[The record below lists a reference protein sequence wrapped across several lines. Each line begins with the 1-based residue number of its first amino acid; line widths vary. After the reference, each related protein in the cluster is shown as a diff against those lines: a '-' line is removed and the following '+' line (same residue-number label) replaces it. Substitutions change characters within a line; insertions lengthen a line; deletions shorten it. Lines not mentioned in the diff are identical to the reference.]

1 MQHTHLFMP
10 LALISAMAAVQQVYA
25 ADEFI
30 VRDIKID
37 GLVRL
42 TPTNVY
48 GMLPVNAGDR
58 VNDTTI
64 ANAIRALYATGLFDD
79 IKASQEADVLIFTV
93 VERPLISK
101 VEFKGNKLIP
111 KEALEEGL
119 KKMGIAE
126 GEVLK
131 KSALQTIETELE
143 QQYMQQG
150 RYDADVKVITT
161 AKPNN
166 RVDLTVD
173 FVEGKAA
180 KVVDINI
187 IGNTVFQ
194 ESEIKQAFAVKE
206 SGWSSI
212 VTRNDRYAREKMA
225 ASLEAL
231 RALYLN
237 KGYINFN
244 ITNSNLNL
252 SEDKKNIFVEVAVE
266 EGEQFKF
273 GETKFLGDAL
283 YKPEELKALKI
294 YKDGE
299 TYSQEKVNAVKQL
312 LLRKYGNAGYYY
324 AEVNMVPEINKE
336 TKLVD
341 LNYYI
346 NPGQQVTV
354 RRINFMGNTKTAD
367 EVLRREMRQMEGAL
381 ASNEK
386 IDLSKV
392 RLERT
397 GFFKTVD
404 IKPARIPNVS
414 DQVDLNINVEE
425 QHSGTSTLAVGFSQ
439 SGGVTFQAGLS
450 QTNFLGTG
458 NSVAIDLSRSETQDY
473 YNLSVTDPYFTI
485 DGVRRGYNMYYRK
498 TKLDDNYN
506 VNNYVTDSLGG
517 GITFG
522 YPIDE
527 NQSISAGLNID
538 QTDVTTGPYVSTYVR
553 DYLLANGGK
562 AKGQGKYCSTD
573 KLMSQREIEKA
584 RDGVNYVEPNPIP
597 AGYDDALCVNTA
609 NANADVGFT
618 PFDNQFGGDFLTY
631 NLNLGWS
638 FNTLNRPVFPT
649 NGMSHRVNAE
659 IALPGSDVEYQKL
672 TYDAQAFLPLPYD
685 FVLRGYGKLGYGNDL
700 PFYKNFYAGG
710 FGSVRGYDNSTLGP
724 KYPAV
729 TNNESR
735 NIDYNPE
742 EVGGNALI
750 QFGAELALPLPFKG
764 DWTRQVRPVLFA
776 EGAQVFDTQCSIPS
790 GKLYLAGTPT
800 DPGVD
805 AKKYCEDNF
814 GFDAENMRYSVGVG
828 FTWITMIG
836 PLSLSYAYPL
846 NDKPGDQTKNIQ
858 FEIGRTF

>member
-10 LALISAMAAVQQVYA
+10 LALISAMATVQQVYA
-25 ADEFI
+25 AEDYI
-30 VRDIKID
+30 VRDIKVD

-42 TPTNVY
+42 TPANVY
-48 GMLPVNAGDR
+48 GMIPLNSGDR
-58 VNDTTI
+58 VSDAAL
-64 ANAIRALYATGLFDD
+64 ANAIRSLYATGLFDD
-79 IKASQEADVLIFTV
+79 IKTEKQGDTLVFKV

-119 KKMGIAE
+119 KKMGITE

-131 KSALQTIETELE
+131 KSALQTVESELE

-150 RYDADVKVITT
+150 RYDADVKVVTT

-166 RVDLTVD
+166 RVDLTIE

-187 IGNTVFQ
+187 IGNTVFK
-194 ESEIKQAFAVKE
+194 ESEIEQAFAVKE
-206 SGWSSI
+206 SGWTSI
-212 VTRNDRYAREKMA
+212 ISRNDRYAREKMA
-225 ASLEAL
+225 ASLESL

-244 ITNSNLNL
+244 INHSSLNL
-252 SEDKKNIFVEVAVE
+252 SEDKKNIFVEVSVD

-283 YKPEELKALKI
+283 YTPAELKALQI
-294 YKDGE
+294 YKDGDI
-299 TYSQEKVNAVKQL
+299 YSQEKVNAVKQL

-324 AEVNMVPEINKE
+324 AEVNVVPQIDKE
-336 TKLVD
+336 THLVD
-341 LNYYI
+341 LNYYV

-354 RRINFMGNTKTAD
+354 RRINFTGNTKTAD

-404 IKPARIPNVS
+404 IKPARVPNTA

-450 QTNFLGTG
+450 QTNFMGTG

-498 TKLDDNYN
+498 TKLDEDYN
-506 VNNYVTDSLGG
+506 VNNYVTDSFGG
-517 GITFG
+517 GINFG

-538 QTDVTTGPYVSTYVR
+538 QTEVTTGPYVSTYVR

-562 AKGQGKYCSTD
+562 ATGSKGSYCPD
-573 KLMSQREIEKA
+573 ANWDEITSECSA
-584 RDGVNYVEPNPIP
+584 TES
-597 AGYDDALCVNTA
+597 
-609 NANADVGFT
+609 
-618 PFDNQFGGDFLTY
+618 FDNEFKGDFLTY

-638 FNTLNRPVFPT
+638 YNTLNRPVFPT
-649 NGMSHRVNAE
+649 SGMSHRVNGE

-672 TYDAQAFLPLPYD
+672 TYDAQAYFPLGKD
-685 FVLRGYGKLGYGNDL
+685 FVLRGYGKLGYGHDL

-724 KYPAV
+724 KYPGV
-729 TNNESR
+729 TYSESDDV
-735 NIDYNPE
+735 DYDPE

-750 QFGAELALPLPFKG
+750 QFGTELALPLPFKG

-776 EGAQVFDTQCSIPS
+776 EGAQVFDTQCNVSSSTIYVN
-790 GKLYLAGTPT
+790 GA
-800 DPGVD
+800 DVD
-805 AKKYCEDNF
+805 SKQYCKDNF
-814 GFDAENMRYSVGVG
+814 GFDVDNMRYSVGVG

-846 NDKPGDQTKNIQ
+846 NDKDGDETKNIQ

>member
-42 TPTNVY
+42 TPANVY
-48 GMLPVNAGDR
+48 GVLPINAGDR
-58 VNDTTI
+58 VNDVTI

-79 IKASQEADVLIFTV
+79 IKVSQNADTLVFAV

-111 KEALEEGL
+111 KEALDEGL

-150 RYDADVKVITT
+150 RYDADVKVVTT
-161 AKPNN
+161 ARPNN
-166 RVDLTVD
+166 RVDLSIE

-187 IGNTVFQ
+187 IGNTVFK

-206 SGWSSI
+206 SAWSSI

-252 SEDKKNIFVEVAVE
+252 SEDKKNIFIEVSVE
-266 EGEQFKF
+266 EGEEFKF
-273 GETKFLGDAL
+273 GQTKFLGDAL
-283 YKPEELKALKI
+283 YKPEELKVLQI

-354 RRINFMGNTKTAD
+354 RRINFAGNTKTAD

-404 IKPARIPNVS
+404 IKPARIPNVP
-414 DQVDLNINVEE
+414 DQVDLNVNVEE

-439 SGGVTFQAGLS
+439 SGGITFQAGLS

-458 NSVAIDLSRSETQDY
+458 NSVSVDLSRSETQDN

-498 TKLDDNYN
+498 TKLDDDYN
-506 VNNYVTDSLGG
+506 VNNYVTDSFGG
-517 GITFG
+517 GISFG

-553 DYLLANGGK
+553 DYLLANDGK
-562 AKGQGKYCSTD
+562 ATGTGTGCRVDTVLDPETGLYNCPTGQEAT
-573 KLMSQREIEKA
+573 
-584 RDGVNYVEPNPIP
+584 
-597 AGYDDALCVNTA
+597 
-609 NANADVGFT
+609 
-618 PFDNQFGGDFLTY
+618 FDNQFNGDFLTY

-638 FNTLNRPVFPT
+638 YNTLNRPVFPT
-649 NGMSHRVNAE
+649 SGMSHRVNGE
-659 IALPGSDVEYQKL
+659 IALPGSDVEYQKI
-672 TYDAQAFLPLPYD
+672 TYDAQAYFPLGKD

-724 KYPAV
+724 KYPGV
-729 TNNESR
+729 TYKELQDINPKNSG
-735 NIDYNPE
+735 DPDPE
-742 EVGGNALI
+742 EVGGNALV
-750 QFGAELALPLPFKG
+750 QFGAELALPIPFKG

-776 EGAQVFDTQCSIPS
+776 EGAQVFDTQCDVPRS
-790 GKLYLAGTPT
+790 AT
-800 DPGVD
+800 D
-805 AKKYCEDNF
+805 KQYCEDNF
-814 GFDAENMRYSVGVG
+814 GFDAENFRYSVGVG

-846 NDKPGDQTKNIQ
+846 NDKAGDETKNIQ

>member
-10 LALISAMAAVQQVYA
+10 LALISAMATVQQVYA
-25 ADEFI
+25 AEDYI
-30 VRDIKID
+30 VRDIKVD

-42 TPTNVY
+42 TPANVY
-48 GMLPVNAGDR
+48 GMIPLNSGDR
-58 VNDTTI
+58 VSDAAL
-64 ANAIRALYATGLFDD
+64 ANAIRSLYATGLFDD
-79 IKASQEADVLIFTV
+79 IKTEKQGDTLVFKV

-119 KKMGIAE
+119 KKMGITE

-131 KSALQTIETELE
+131 KSALQTVESELE

-150 RYDADVKVITT
+150 RYDADVKVVTT

-166 RVDLTVD
+166 RVDLTIE

-187 IGNTVFQ
+187 IGNTVFK
-194 ESEIKQAFAVKE
+194 ESEIEQAFAVKE
-206 SGWSSI
+206 SGWTSI
-212 VTRNDRYAREKMA
+212 ISRNDRYAREKMA
-225 ASLEAL
+225 ASLESL

-244 ITNSNLNL
+244 INHSSLNL
-252 SEDKKNIFVEVAVE
+252 SEDKKNIFVEVSVD

-283 YKPEELKALKI
+283 YTPAELKALQI
-294 YKDGE
+294 YKDGDI
-299 TYSQEKVNAVKQL
+299 YSQEKVNAVKQL

-324 AEVNMVPEINKE
+324 AEVNVVPQIDKE
-336 TKLVD
+336 THLVD
-341 LNYYI
+341 LNYYV

-354 RRINFMGNTKTAD
+354 RRINFTGNTKTAD

-404 IKPARIPNVS
+404 IKPARVPNTA

-439 SGGVTFQAGLS
+439 SGGITFQAGLS
-450 QTNFLGTG
+450 QTNFMGTG

-498 TKLDDNYN
+498 TKLDEDYN
-506 VNNYVTDSLGG
+506 VNNYVTDSFGG
-517 GITFG
+517 GINFG

-538 QTDVTTGPYVSTYVR
+538 QTEVTTGPYVSTYVR
-553 DYLLANGGK
+553 DYLLAHGGK
-562 AKGQGKYCSTD
+562 ATGKAEDVCIGT
-573 KLMSQREIEKA
+573 IENLYE
-584 RDGVNYVEPNPIP
+584 D
-597 AGYDDALCVNTA
+597 TA
-609 NANADVGFT
+609 NPTKITGTKCNGQTVDY
-618 PFDNQFGGDFLTY
+618 DNEFNGDFLTY

-638 FNTLNRPVFPT
+638 YNTLNRPVFPT
-649 NGMSHRVNAE
+649 SGMSHRINGE

-672 TYDAQAFLPLPYD
+672 TYDAQAYFPLGKD

-724 KYPAV
+724 KYPGV
-729 TNNESR
+729 TYSESR
-735 NIDYNPE
+735 SKDNDYE

-750 QFGAELALPLPFKG
+750 QFGTELALPLPFKG

-776 EGAQVFDTQCSIPS
+776 EGAQVFDTQCDVPS
-790 GKLYLAGTPT
+790 GQLYMTGSKT
-800 DPGVD
+800 DAGVD
-805 AKKYCEDNF
+805 AKQYCKDNF
-814 GFDAENMRYSVGVG
+814 GFELDNMRYSVGVG

-846 NDKPGDQTKNIQ
+846 NDKDGDETKNIQ

>member
-10 LALISAMAAVQQVYA
+10 LALVSAMAAVQQVYA

-30 VRDIKID
+30 VRDIQID

-42 TPTNVY
+42 TPANVY
-48 GMLPVNAGDR
+48 GMIPVNSGDR
-58 VNDTTI
+58 VNDATI
-64 ANAIRALYATGLFDD
+64 ANAIRSLYATGLFDD
-79 IKASQEADVLIFTV
+79 IKAAQQGDTLVFQV
-93 VERPLISK
+93 VERPIISK

-119 KKMGIAE
+119 KKMGVAE

-131 KSALQTIETELE
+131 KSALQTLESELE

-161 AKPNN
+161 ARPNN
-166 RVDLTVD
+166 RVDLTIE
-173 FVEGKAA
+173 FIEGKAA
-180 KVVDINI
+180 KVFDINI
-187 IGNTVFQ
+187 IGNTVFKD
-194 ESEIKQAFAVKE
+194 SEIKQAFAVKE
-206 SGWSSI
+206 SGWASVIS
-212 VTRNDRYAREKMA
+212 RNDRYAREKMA

-237 KGYINFN
+237 RGYINFN
-244 ITNSNLNL
+244 INNSSLNL
-252 SEDKKNIFVEVAVE
+252 SEDKQHIFIEVSID

-273 GETKFLGDAL
+273 GQTKFLGDAL
-283 YKPEELKALKI
+283 YAPEELKALQI

-324 AEVNMVPEINKE
+324 AEVNVVPQINEE
-336 TKLVD
+336 TKHVD

-354 RRINFMGNTKTAD
+354 RRINFSGNTKTAD

-404 IKPARIPNVS
+404 IKPVRVPNVP
-414 DQVDLNINVEE
+414 DQVDLNVAVEE

-458 NSVAIDLSRSETQDY
+458 NAVSIDLSRSETQDY

-498 TKLDDNYN
+498 TKLDDDYN
-506 VNNYVTDSLGG
+506 VNNYVTDSFGG
-517 GITFG
+517 GINFG

-538 QTDVTTGPYVSTYVR
+538 QTEVTTGPYVSTYVR
-553 DYLLANGGK
+553 DYLLAKGGK
-562 AKGQGKYCSTD
+562 ATGRTD
-573 KLMSQREIEKA
+573 TFCPEGSWDEENRE
-584 RDGVNYVEPNPIP
+584 
-597 AGYDDALCVNTA
+597 CTA
-609 NANADVGFT
+609 PQEFFNEFK
-618 PFDNQFGGDFLTY
+618 GDFLTY

-638 FNTLNRPVFPT
+638 YNTLNRPIFPT
-649 NGMSHRVNAE
+649 TGMSHRVNAE
-659 IALPGSDVEYQKL
+659 IALPGSDVEYQKV
-672 TYDAQAFLPLPYD
+672 TYDAQAYYPLGKD
-685 FVLRGYGKLGYGNDL
+685 FVLRGYGKVGYGNDL

-710 FGSVRGYDNSTLGP
+710 YGSVRGYDNSTLGP
-724 KYPAV
+724 KYDGV
-729 TNNESR
+729 YFDETNQRDPS
-735 NIDYNPE
+735 PE
-742 EVGGNALI
+742 EVGGNALV
-750 QFGAELALPLPFKG
+750 QFGTELALPVPFKG
-764 DWTRQVRPVLFA
+764 DWARQVRPVLFA
-776 EGAQVFDTQCSIPS
+776 EGAQVFDTQCDVPN
-790 GKLYLAGTPT
+790 T
-800 DPGVD
+800 VEERQ
-805 AKKYCEDNF
+805 YCKDNY
-814 GFDAENMRYSVGVG
+814 GFDFGNMRYSVGVG

-846 NDKPGDQTKNIQ
+846 NEKPGDETKNIQ

>member
-10 LALISAMAAVQQVYA
+10 LALVSAMAAVQQVYA

-30 VRDIKID
+30 VRDIKIE

-42 TPTNVY
+42 TPENVY

-58 VNDTTI
+58 VNDVTI

-79 IKASQEADVLIFTV
+79 IKASQQADTLVFSV
-93 VERPLISK
+93 VERPVITK

-131 KSALQTIETELE
+131 KSALQTVETELE

-166 RVDLTVD
+166 RVDLTID

-187 IGNTVFQ
+187 IGNTVFK
-194 ESEIKQAFAVKE
+194 ESDIKQAFSVKE
-206 SGWSSI
+206 SSWSSI
-212 VTRNDRYAREKMA
+212 VTRNDRYAREKMS

-244 ITNSNLNL
+244 ITNSSLNL
-252 SEDKKNIFVEVAVE
+252 SEDKKNIFVEVVVD

-273 GETKFLGDAL
+273 GQSKFLGDAL
-283 YKPEELKALKI
+283 YKPEELKVLQI
-294 YKDGE
+294 YKDGDI
-299 TYSQEKVNAVKQL
+299 YSQEKVNAVKQL

-324 AEVNMVPEINKE
+324 AEVNIVPEINKE

-341 LNYYI
+341 LKYYI
-346 NPGQQVTV
+346 NPGQKVTV
-354 RRINFMGNTKTAD
+354 RRINFTGNTKTAD

-397 GFFKTVD
+397 GFFKTVE
-404 IKPARIPNVS
+404 IKPARIPNVP
-414 DQVDLNINVEE
+414 DQIDLNVNVEE

-439 SGGVTFQAGLS
+439 SGGMTFQAGLS
-450 QTNFLGTG
+450 QTNFMGTG
-458 NSVAIDLSRSETQDY
+458 NSVSIDLSRSETQDY

-498 TKLDDNYN
+498 TKLDSDYN
-506 VNNYVTDSLGG
+506 VNNYVTDSFGG

-527 NQSISAGLNID
+527 NQSVSAGLNID

-553 DYLLANGGK
+553 DYLLANDGK
-562 AKGQGKYCSTD
+562 TTGTRTYCLATD
-573 KLMSQREIEKA
+573 PTTGDCTSETQPL
-584 RDGVNYVEPNPIP
+584 GVEYK
-597 AGYDDALCVNTA
+597 
-609 NANADVGFT
+609 
-618 PFDNQFGGDFLTY
+618 GDFLTY

-638 FNTLNRPVFPT
+638 YNTLNRPVFPT
-649 NGMSHRVNAE
+649 SGVSHRVNGE
-659 IALPGSDVEYQKL
+659 IALPGSDVEYQKI
-672 TYDAQAFLPLPYD
+672 TYDAQAFQPLGKG

-724 KYPAV
+724 KYPGV
-729 TNNESR
+729 TYSNTG
-735 NIDYNPE
+735 DTDPDPE
-742 EVGGNALI
+742 EVGGNALV
-750 QFGAELALPLPFKG
+750 QFGTELALPLPFKG

-776 EGAQVFDTQCSIPS
+776 EGAQVFDTQCDVPYS
-790 GKLYLAGTPT
+790 A
-800 DPGVD
+800 DD
-805 AKKYCEDNF
+805 KKYCEDNF
-814 GFDAENMRYSVGVG
+814 GFDANNMRYSVGAG

-846 NDKPGDQTKNIQ
+846 NEKSGDNTKNIQ

>member
-10 LALISAMAAVQQVYA
+10 LALVSAMAATQQVYA

-30 VRDIKID
+30 ARDIKID

-42 TPTNVY
+42 TPANVY
-48 GMLPVNAGDR
+48 GMIPVNSGDR
-58 VNDTTI
+58 VNEAVL
-64 ANAIRALYATGLFDD
+64 ANAIRSLYATGLFDD
-79 IKASQEADVLIFTV
+79 IQASREADTLVFKV
-93 VERPLISK
+93 VERPIISK

-111 KEALEEGL
+111 KEALEDGL
-119 KKMGIAE
+119 KKMGVAE

-131 KSALQTIETELE
+131 KSALQTLESELE

-150 RYDADVKVITT
+150 RYDADVRVITT
-161 AKPNN
+161 ARPNN
-166 RVDLTVD
+166 RVDLTVE

-187 IGNTVFQ
+187 IGNTVFK
-194 ESEIKQAFAVKE
+194 ESDIKQAFAVKE
-206 SGWSSI
+206 SSWSSI

-244 ITNSNLNL
+244 ITNSSLNL
-252 SEDKKNIFVEVAVE
+252 SEDKKHIFVEVSVD

-273 GETKFLGDAL
+273 GESKFLGDAL
-283 YKPEELKALKI
+283 YKPEELTALKI

-324 AEVNMVPEINKE
+324 AEVNIVPQIDKE

-354 RRINFMGNTKTAD
+354 RRINFAGNSKTAD

-404 IKPARIPNVS
+404 VKPVRIPNVP
-414 DQVDLNINVEE
+414 DQIDLNVNVEE

-458 NSVAIDLSRSETQDY
+458 NSVSIDLSRSETQDY

-506 VNNYVTDSLGG
+506 VNNYVTDSFGG
-517 GITFG
+517 GINFG

-538 QTDVTTGPYVSTYVR
+538 QTEVTTGNRVSTYIR
-553 DYLLANGGK
+553 DYLLENGGK
-562 AKGQGKYCSTD
+562 EIGSSNYCIDNNDPCGT
-573 KLMSQREIEKA
+573 KLKA
-584 RDGVNYVEPNPIP
+584 DR
-597 AGYDDALCVNTA
+597 
-609 NANADVGFT
+609 FS
-618 PFDNQFGGDFLTY
+618 GDYLTY

-638 FNTLNRPVFPT
+638 YNTLNRPIFPT

-659 IALPGSDVEYQKL
+659 IALPGSDVEFQKV
-672 TYDAQAFLPLPYD
+672 TYDAQAYFPLGHD
-685 FVLRGYGKLGYGNDL
+685 FVLRGYSKLGFGNDL

-710 FGSVRGYDNSTLGP
+710 YGSVRGYDNSTLGP
-724 KYPAV
+724 KYDSVYAEH
-729 TNNESR
+729 NSLENF
-735 NIDYNPE
+735 DLE
-742 EVGGNALI
+742 EVGGNALV
-750 QFGAELALPLPFKG
+750 QFGTELALPVPFKG
-764 DWTRQVRPVLFA
+764 DWTRQVRPVVFA
-776 EGAQVFDTQCSIPS
+776 EGAQVFDTQCDVSS
-790 GKLYLAGTPT
+790 SADLR
-800 DPGVD
+800 
-805 AKKYCEDNF
+805 KYCKDNY
-814 GFDAENMRYSVGVG
+814 GFDFGEMRYSVGVG

-846 NDKPGDQTKNIQ
+846 NDKQGDDTKNIQ

>member
-10 LALISAMAAVQQVYA
+10 LALVSAMVAAQQVYA
-25 ADEFI
+25 ADDFI
-30 VRDIKID
+30 VQDVKID

-42 TPTNVY
+42 TPESVY
-48 GMLPVNAGDR
+48 GMLPVTSGDR
-58 VNDTTI
+58 VTDPVI
-64 ANAIRALYATGLFDD
+64 ASAIRTLYATGLFDD
-79 IKASQEADVLIFTV
+79 IKTAQEGNTLIFKV
-93 VERPLISK
+93 VERPVISK
-101 VEFKGNKLIP
+101 IELKGNKLIP
-111 KEALEEGL
+111 KEALQEGL
-119 KKMGIAE
+119 KKMGLAE

-131 KSALQTIETELE
+131 KSALQVVETELE

-150 RYDADVKVITT
+150 RYDADVKVSTT
-161 AKPNN
+161 ARPNN
-166 RVDLTVD
+166 RVDLLIE
-173 FVEGKAA
+173 FAEGKAA
-180 KVVDINI
+180 KVFDINI
-187 IGNTVFQ
+187 IGNTVFK
-194 ESEIKQAFAVKE
+194 ESDIKQAFAVKE
-206 SGWSSI
+206 SSWNSI
-212 VTRNDRYAREKMA
+212 VSRNDRYAREKMA

-231 RALYLN
+231 RAMYLN

-244 ITNSNLNL
+244 IANSSLNL
-252 SEDKKNIFVEVAVE
+252 SEDKKHVFIEVSVD
-266 EGEQFKF
+266 EGDQFKF
-273 GETKFLGDAL
+273 GESKFLGDAL
-283 YKPEELKALKI
+283 YTPQELKPLQI
-294 YKDGE
+294 YKDGDL
-299 TYSQEKVNAVKQL
+299 YSQEKVNGVKQL
-312 LLRKYGNAGYYY
+312 LLRKYGNAGYYF
-324 AEVNMVPEINKE
+324 AEVNVVPEINNESKI
-336 TKLVD
+336 VD

-346 NPGQQVTV
+346 NPGQKVTV
-354 RRINFMGNTKTAD
+354 RRINFTGNTKTAD

-404 IKPARIPNVS
+404 VKPARIPNS
-414 DQVDLNINVEE
+414 PDQIDLNVNVEE

-458 NSVAIDLSRSETQDY
+458 NSVSVDLSRSETQDY

-498 TKLDDNYN
+498 TKLNDDYN
-506 VNNYVTDSLGG
+506 VNNYVTDSFGG
-517 GITFG
+517 GINFG

-538 QTDVTTGPYVSTYVR
+538 QTEVTTGPYVSTYVR
-553 DYLLANGGK
+553 DYLLKNGGK
-562 AKGQGKYCSTD
+562 GTRLSDDICTGDLVPVYNTPGDASSGIKEYTCST
-573 KLMSQREIEKA
+573 
-584 RDGVNYVEPNPIP
+584 GVYKKFE
-597 AGYDDALCVNTA
+597 DE
-609 NANADVGFT
+609 FK
-618 PFDNQFGGDFLTY
+618 GDFLTY

-638 FNTLNRPVFPT
+638 YNTLNRPIFPT
-649 NGMSHRVNAE
+649 SGMSHRVNAE
-659 IALPGSDVEYQKL
+659 MALPGSDVEYQKL
-672 TYDAQAFLPLPYD
+672 TYDAQAFLPLGKD

-724 KYPAV
+724 KYPGV
-729 TNNESR
+729 TYNESKTR
-735 NIDYNPE
+735 DYSPE
-742 EVGGNALI
+742 EVGGNALM

-776 EGAQVFDTQCSIPS
+776 EGAQVFDTQCDIPS
-790 GKLYLAGTPT
+790 GSLYLDANNTA
-800 DPGVD
+800 VD
-805 AKKYCEDNF
+805 AKKYCQDNY
-814 GFDAENMRYSVGVG
+814 GFDAGNMRYSVGLG

-846 NDKPGDQTKNIQ
+846 NDKAGDETKNIQ

>member
-1 MQHTHLFMP
+1 MQHKHLFMP
-10 LALISAMAAVQQVYA
+10 LALLSAMAVVQQVYA

-58 VNDTTI
+58 VNDATI

-79 IKASQEADVLIFTV
+79 IKASQQADTLTFVV

-101 VEFKGNKLIP
+101 VELKGNKLIP
-111 KEALEEGL
+111 KEALQDGL

-150 RYDADVKVITT
+150 RYDADVTVVTT

-166 RVDLTVD
+166 RVDLTIN

-187 IGNTVFQ
+187 IGNNVFK

-206 SGWSSI
+206 SSWSSI

-244 ITNSNLNL
+244 ITNSSLNL
-252 SEDKKNIFVEVAVE
+252 SEDKKNIFVEVSVD

-273 GETKFLGDAL
+273 GQSKFLGDAL
-283 YKPEELKALKI
+283 YKPEELQALQI

-324 AEVNMVPEINKE
+324 AEVNVVPQINKD
-336 TKLVD
+336 TKQVD

-346 NPGQQVTV
+346 NPGQKVTV
-354 RRINFMGNTKTAD
+354 RRINFIGNTKTAD
-367 EVLRREMRQMEGAL
+367 EVLRREFRQMEGAL

-404 IKPARIPNVS
+404 IKPARIPNVP
-414 DQVDLNINVEE
+414 DQVDLNVQVEE
-425 QHSGTSTLAVGFSQ
+425 QQSGTSTLAVGFSQ

-498 TKLDDNYN
+498 TKLNDDYN
-506 VNNYVTDSLGG
+506 VNNYVTDSYGG
-517 GITFG
+517 GINFG

-538 QTDVTTGPYVSTYVR
+538 QTDVTTGAYVSTYVA
-553 DYLLANGGK
+553 DYLERHDGKQTQTGDYCPQALVPIKDGGIIT
-562 AKGQGKYCSTD
+562 GYEPC
-573 KLMSQREIEKA
+573 
-584 RDGVNYVEPNPIP
+584 PNPIQY
-597 AGYDDALCVNTA
+597 GKE
-609 NANADVGFT
+609 FK
-618 PFDNQFGGDFLTY
+618 GDFLTY

-638 FNTLNRPVFPT
+638 YNTLNRPVFPT
-649 NGMSHRVNAE
+649 SGMSHRINGE

-672 TYDAQAFLPLPYD
+672 TYDAQAYFPLGKD

-724 KYPAV
+724 KYPGV
-729 TNNESR
+729 YYSDTKQEDLS
-735 NIDYNPE
+735 PE

-764 DWTRQVRPVLFA
+764 DWTRQVRPVVFA
-776 EGAQVFDTQCSIPS
+776 EGAQVFDTQCKIPS
-790 GKLYLAGTPT
+790 GKLFIDGTAGI
-800 DPGVD
+800 D
-805 AKKYCEDNF
+805 AKQYCEDNF
-814 GFDAENMRYSVGVG
+814 GFDVGNMRYSVGVG

-846 NDKPGDQTKNIQ
+846 NEKSGDQTKNIQ

>member
-1 MQHTHLFMP
+1 M
-10 LALISAMAAVQQVYA
+10 
-25 ADEFI
+25 
-30 VRDIKID
+30 
-37 GLVRL
+37 GL
-42 TPTNVY
+42 
-48 GMLPVNAGDR
+48 
-58 VNDTTI
+58 
-64 ANAIRALYATGLFDD
+64 
-79 IKASQEADVLIFTV
+79 
-93 VERPLISK
+93 
-101 VEFKGNKLIP
+101 
-111 KEALEEGL
+111 
-119 KKMGIAE
+119 AE

-131 KSALQTIETELE
+131 QSALQIVETELE

-150 RYDADVKVITT
+150 RYDADVKVTTT

-166 RVDLTVD
+166 RVDILLE
-173 FVEGKAA
+173 FAEGKVM

-187 IGNTVFQ
+187 IGNTVFK
-194 ESEIKQAFAVKE
+194 ESDIKQAFAVKE
-206 SGWSSI
+206 SAWNSI
-212 VTRNDRYAREKMA
+212 VSRNDRYAREKMA

-244 ITNSNLNL
+244 TTNSSLNL
-252 SEDKKNIFVEVAVE
+252 SEDKKHVFIEVSVD
-266 EGEQFKF
+266 EGDQFKF
-273 GETKFLGDAL
+273 GQTKFLGDAL
-283 YKPEELKALKI
+283 YTTEELKPLQL
-294 YKDGE
+294 YKDGDL
-299 TYSQEKVNAVKQL
+299 YSQERVNGVKQL
-312 LLRKYGNAGYYY
+312 LLRKYGNAGYYF
-324 AEVNMVPEINKE
+324 AEVNVVPEINNE
-336 TKLVD
+336 TKIVD

-346 NPGQQVTV
+346 NPGQKVTV
-354 RRINFMGNTKTAD
+354 RRINFTGNSKTAD

-404 IKPARIPNVS
+404 VKPARIPNS
-414 DQVDLNINVEE
+414 PDQIDLNINVEE

-458 NSVAIDLSRSETQDY
+458 NSVSVDLSRSETQDY

-498 TKLDDNYN
+498 TKLNDDYN
-506 VNNYVTDSLGG
+506 VNNYVTDSFGG
-517 GITFG
+517 GINFG

-538 QTDVTTGPYVSTYVR
+538 QTEVTTGPYVSTYVR
-553 DYLLANGGK
+553 DYLLKNGGK
-562 AKGQGKYCSTD
+562 VKGQGKYCSTD
-573 KLMSQREIEKA
+573 KLMSQREIEKE
-584 RDGVNYVEPNPIP
+584 RDGAGYVEPSPIP
-597 AGYDDALCVNTA
+597 AGYDDALCVGS
-609 NANADVGFT
+609 ANADVGFT
-618 PFDNQFGGDFLTY
+618 PFDNEFSGDFLTY

-638 FNTLNRPVFPT
+638 YNTLNRPVFPT

-659 IALPGSDVEYQKL
+659 IALPGSDIEYQKL
-672 TYDAQAFLPLPYD
+672 TYDAQAFFPLGKD
-685 FVLRGYGKLGYGNDL
+685 FILRGYGKLGYGNDL
-700 PFYKNFYAGG
+700 PFFKNFYAGG

-724 KYPAV
+724 KYPGV
-729 TNNESR
+729 TYNESHKR
-735 NIDYNPE
+735 DHDPE

-776 EGAQVFDTQCSIPS
+776 EGAQVFDTQCDIPT
-790 GKLYLAGTPT
+790 GTLYLSGGLS
-800 DPGVD
+800 DPGID
-805 AKKYCEDNF
+805 AKKYCKDNF
-814 GFDAENMRYSVGVG
+814 GFDTENMRYSVGVG

-836 PLSLSYAYPL
+836 PLSLSYAFPL
-846 NDKPGDQTKNIQ
+846 NDKPGDETKEIQ

>member
-10 LALISAMAAVQQVYA
+10 LALVSAMAAVQQVYA

-30 VRDIKID
+30 VRDIQID

-42 TPTNVY
+42 TPANVY
-48 GMLPVNAGDR
+48 GMIPVNSGDR
-58 VNDTTI
+58 VNDATI
-64 ANAIRALYATGLFDD
+64 ANAIRSLYATGLFDD
-79 IKASQEADVLIFTV
+79 IKAAQQGDTLVFQV
-93 VERPLISK
+93 VERPIISK

-119 KKMGIAE
+119 KKMGVAE

-131 KSALQTIETELE
+131 KSALQTLESELE

-161 AKPNN
+161 ARPNN
-166 RVDLTVD
+166 RVDLTIE
-173 FVEGKAA
+173 FIEGKAA
-180 KVVDINI
+180 KVFDINI
-187 IGNTVFQ
+187 IGNTVFKD
-194 ESEIKQAFAVKE
+194 SEIKQAFAVKE
-206 SGWSSI
+206 SGWASVIS
-212 VTRNDRYAREKMA
+212 RNDRYAREKMA

-237 KGYINFN
+237 RGYINFHIN
-244 ITNSNLNL
+244 NSSLNL
-252 SEDKKNIFVEVAVE
+252 SEDKQHIFIEVSID

-273 GETKFLGDAL
+273 GQTKFLGDAL
-283 YKPEELKALKI
+283 YAPEELKALQI

-324 AEVNMVPEINKE
+324 AEVNVVPQINEE
-336 TKLVD
+336 TKQVD

-354 RRINFMGNTKTAD
+354 RRINFSGNTKTAD

-404 IKPARIPNVS
+404 IKPVRVPNVP
-414 DQVDLNINVEE
+414 DQVDLNIAVEE

-458 NSVAIDLSRSETQDY
+458 NAVSIDLSRSETQDY

-498 TKLDDNYN
+498 TKLDDDYN
-506 VNNYVTDSLGG
+506 VNNYVTDSFGG
-517 GITFG
+517 GINFG

-538 QTDVTTGPYVSTYVR
+538 QTEVTTGPYVSTYVR
-553 DYLLANGGK
+553 DYLLANGGRTTQSEPYCLDANIEVGEK
-562 AKGQGKYCSTD
+562 CQNWSDPKGTEFK
-573 KLMSQREIEKA
+573 
-584 RDGVNYVEPNPIP
+584 
-597 AGYDDALCVNTA
+597 
-609 NANADVGFT
+609 
-618 PFDNQFGGDFLTY
+618 GDFLTY
-631 NLNLGWS
+631 NLSLGWS
-638 FNTLNRPVFPT
+638 YNTLNRPIFPT
-649 NGMSHRVNAE
+649 TGMSHRVNAE
-659 IALPGSDVEYQKL
+659 IALPGSDVEYQKV
-672 TYDAQAFLPLPYD
+672 TYDAQAYYPLGKD

-700 PFYKNFYAGG
+700 PFYKNYYAGG
-710 FGSVRGYDNSTLGP
+710 YGSVRGYDNSTLGP
-724 KYPAV
+724 KYDGVYFSDRGQKDP
-729 TNNESR
+729 S
-735 NIDYNPE
+735 PE
-742 EVGGNALI
+742 EVGGNALV
-750 QFGAELALPLPFKG
+750 QFGTELALPVPFKG
-764 DWTRQVRPVLFA
+764 DWARQVRPVIFA
-776 EGAQVFDTQCSIPS
+776 EGAQVFDTQCDVQATD
-790 GKLYLAGTPT
+790 AGRQ
-800 DPGVD
+800 
-805 AKKYCEDNF
+805 YCKDNY
-814 GFDAENMRYSVGVG
+814 GFDFGEMRYSVGVG

-846 NDKPGDQTKNIQ
+846 NEKPGDETKNIQ

>member
-10 LALISAMAAVQQVYA
+10 LALVSAMATVQQVYA
-25 ADEFI
+25 AEDYI
-30 VRDIKID
+30 VRDIKVD

-42 TPTNVY
+42 TPANVY
-48 GMLPVNAGDR
+48 GMIPLNSGDR
-58 VNDTTI
+58 VSDAAL
-64 ANAIRALYATGLFDD
+64 ANAIRSLYATGLFDD
-79 IKASQEADVLIFTV
+79 IKTEKQGDTLVFKV

-119 KKMGIAE
+119 KKMGITE

-131 KSALQTIETELE
+131 KSALQTVESELE

-150 RYDADVKVITT
+150 RYDADVKVVSTP
-161 AKPNN
+161 KPNN
-166 RVDLTVD
+166 RVDLTIE

-187 IGNTVFQ
+187 IGNTVFK
-194 ESEIKQAFAVKE
+194 ESEIEQAFAVKE
-206 SGWSSI
+206 SGWTSI
-212 VTRNDRYAREKMA
+212 ISRNDRYAREKMA
-225 ASLEAL
+225 ASLESL

-244 ITNSNLNL
+244 INHSSLNL
-252 SEDKKNIFVEVAVE
+252 SEDKKNIFVEVSVD

-283 YKPEELKALKI
+283 YTPSELKALQI
-294 YKDGE
+294 YKDGDI
-299 TYSQEKVNAVKQL
+299 YSQEKVNAVKQL

-324 AEVNMVPEINKE
+324 AEVNVVPQIDKE
-336 TKLVD
+336 THLVG

-354 RRINFMGNTKTAD
+354 RRINFAGNTKTAD

-404 IKPARIPNVS
+404 IKPARVPNTA
-414 DQVDLNINVEE
+414 DQVDLNVNVEE
-425 QHSGTSTLAVGFSQ
+425 QHSGTTTLAVGFSQ

-458 NSVAIDLSRSETQDY
+458 NSVAIDLTRSETQDY

-485 DGVRRGYNMYYRK
+485 DGVKRGYNMYYRK
-498 TKLDDNYN
+498 TKLDDDYN

-517 GITFG
+517 GLTFG

-527 NQSISAGLNID
+527 NQNISAGLTID
-538 QTDVTTGPYVSTYVR
+538 KTKVTTGPYVSTYVR
-553 DYLLANGGK
+553 DYLLAHGGK
-562 AKGQGKYCSTD
+562 KTGTGTYCSG
-573 KLMSQREIEKA
+573 SWS
-584 RDGVNYVEPNPIP
+584 DGVCV
-597 AGYDDALCVNTA
+597 DDDGNEIST
-609 NANADVGFT
+609 
-618 PFDNQFGGDFLTY
+618 QEYSSEYQGDFFTY
-631 NLNLGWS
+631 NINLGWS
-638 FNTLNRPVFPT
+638 YNTLNRPVFPT
-649 NGMSHRVNAE
+649 SGMSHRVNGE
-659 IALPGSDVEYQKL
+659 IALPGSDVEYQKI
-672 TYDAQAFLPLPYD
+672 TYDAQGYFPLGKD

-710 FGSVRGYDNSTLGP
+710 FGSVRGYDTSTLGP
-724 KYPAV
+724 KYDGVYYTETGQNDP
-729 TNNESR
+729 S
-735 NIDYNPE
+735 PE
-742 EVGGNALI
+742 EVGGNALV
-750 QFGAELALPLPFKG
+750 QFGTELALPLPFKG
-764 DWTRQVRPVLFA
+764 DWTRQVRPVIFA
-776 EGAQVFDTQCSIPS
+776 EGGQVFDTQCDVFSTETER
-790 GKLYLAGTPT
+790 KTCKDEY
-800 DPGVD
+800 
-805 AKKYCEDNF
+805 
-814 GFDAENMRYSVGVG
+814 GFDLSNLRYSVGVG

-836 PLSLSYAYPL
+836 PLSLSYAFPL
-846 NDKPGDQTKNIQ
+846 NDKDGDETKSIQ

>member
-10 LALISAMAAVQQVYA
+10 LALISAMATVQQVYA
-25 ADEFI
+25 AEDYI
-30 VRDIKID
+30 VRDIKVD

-42 TPTNVY
+42 TPANVY
-48 GMLPVNAGDR
+48 GMIPLNSGDR
-58 VNDTTI
+58 VSDAAL
-64 ANAIRALYATGLFDD
+64 ANAIRSLYATGLFDD
-79 IKASQEADVLIFTV
+79 IKTEKQGDTLVFKV

-119 KKMGIAE
+119 KKMGITE

-131 KSALQTIETELE
+131 KSALQTVESELE

-150 RYDADVKVITT
+150 RYDADVKVVTT

-166 RVDLTVD
+166 RVDLTIE

-187 IGNTVFQ
+187 IGNTVFK
-194 ESEIKQAFAVKE
+194 ESEIEQAFAVKE
-206 SGWSSI
+206 SGWTSI
-212 VTRNDRYAREKMA
+212 ISRNDRYAREKMA
-225 ASLEAL
+225 ASLESL

-244 ITNSNLNL
+244 INHSSLNL
-252 SEDKKNIFVEVAVE
+252 SEDKKNIFVEVSVD

-283 YKPEELKALKI
+283 YTPAELKALQI
-294 YKDGE
+294 YKDGDI
-299 TYSQEKVNAVKQL
+299 YSQEKVNAVKQL

-324 AEVNMVPEINKE
+324 AEVNVVPQIDKE
-336 TKLVD
+336 THLVD
-341 LNYYI
+341 LNYYV

-354 RRINFMGNTKTAD
+354 RRINFTGNTKTAD

-404 IKPARIPNVS
+404 IKPARVPNTA

-439 SGGVTFQAGLS
+439 SGGITFQAGLS
-450 QTNFLGTG
+450 QTNFMGTG

-498 TKLDDNYN
+498 TKLDEDYN
-506 VNNYVTDSLGG
+506 VNNYVTDSFGG
-517 GITFG
+517 GINFG

-538 QTDVTTGPYVSTYVR
+538 QTEVTTGPYVSTYVR
-553 DYLLANGGK
+553 DYLLAHGGK
-562 AKGQGKYCSTD
+562 ATGKAEDVCIGTIENLYEDPADPTKITGTKCNGQTVD
-573 KLMSQREIEKA
+573 
-584 RDGVNYVEPNPIP
+584 
-597 AGYDDALCVNTA
+597 YDNEF
-609 NANADVGFT
+609 N
-618 PFDNQFGGDFLTY
+618 GDFLTY

-638 FNTLNRPVFPT
+638 YNTLNRPVFPT
-649 NGMSHRVNAE
+649 SGMSHRINGE

-672 TYDAQAFLPLPYD
+672 TYDAQAYFPLAKD

-724 KYPAV
+724 KYPGV
-729 TNNESR
+729 TYSESR
-735 NIDYNPE
+735 SKDNDYE

-750 QFGAELALPLPFKG
+750 QFGTELALPLPFKG
-764 DWTRQVRPVLFA
+764 DWTRQVRPVIFA
-776 EGAQVFDTQCSIPS
+776 EGAQVFDTQCDVPS
-790 GKLYLAGTPT
+790 GQLYMTGSKT
-800 DPGVD
+800 DAGVD
-805 AKKYCEDNF
+805 AKQYCKDNF
-814 GFDAENMRYSVGVG
+814 GFELDNMRYSVGVG

-846 NDKPGDQTKNIQ
+846 NDKDGDETKNIQ

>member
-10 LALISAMAAVQQVYA
+10 LALISAMATVQQVYA
-25 ADEFI
+25 AEDYI
-30 VRDIKID
+30 VRDIKVD

-42 TPTNVY
+42 TPANVY
-48 GMLPVNAGDR
+48 GMIPLNSGDR
-58 VNDTTI
+58 VSDAAL
-64 ANAIRALYATGLFDD
+64 ANAIRSLYATGLFDD
-79 IKASQEADVLIFTV
+79 IKTEKQGDTLVFKV

-119 KKMGIAE
+119 KKMGITE

-131 KSALQTIETELE
+131 KSALQTVESELE

-150 RYDADVKVITT
+150 RYDADVKVVTT

-166 RVDLTVD
+166 RVDLTIE
-173 FVEGKAA
+173 FFEGKAA

-187 IGNTVFQ
+187 IGNTVFK
-194 ESEIKQAFAVKE
+194 ESEIEQAFAVKE
-206 SGWSSI
+206 SGWTSI
-212 VTRNDRYAREKMA
+212 ISRNDRYAREKMA
-225 ASLEAL
+225 ASLESL

-244 ITNSNLNL
+244 INHSSLNL
-252 SEDKKNIFVEVAVE
+252 SEDKKNIFVEVSVD

-283 YKPEELKALKI
+283 YTPAELKALQI
-294 YKDGE
+294 YKDGDI
-299 TYSQEKVNAVKQL
+299 YSQEKVNAVKQL

-324 AEVNMVPEINKE
+324 AEVNVVPQIDKE
-336 TKLVD
+336 THLVD
-341 LNYYI
+341 LNYYV

-354 RRINFMGNTKTAD
+354 RRINFTGNTKTAD

-404 IKPARIPNVS
+404 IKPARVPNTA

-439 SGGVTFQAGLS
+439 SGGITFQAGLS
-450 QTNFLGTG
+450 QTNFMGTG

-498 TKLDDNYN
+498 TKLDEDYN
-506 VNNYVTDSLGG
+506 VNNYVTDSFGG
-517 GITFG
+517 GINFG

-527 NQSISAGLNID
+527 NQSVSAGLNID
-538 QTDVTTGPYVSTYVR
+538 QTEVTTGPYVSTYVR
-553 DYLLANGGK
+553 DYLLAHGGK
-562 AKGQGKYCSTD
+562 ATGKAEDVCIGT
-573 KLMSQREIEKA
+573 IENLYE
-584 RDGVNYVEPNPIP
+584 D
-597 AGYDDALCVNTA
+597 TA
-609 NANADVGFT
+609 NPTKITGTKCNGQTVDY
-618 PFDNQFGGDFLTY
+618 DNEFNGDFLTY

-638 FNTLNRPVFPT
+638 YNTLNRPVFPT
-649 NGMSHRVNAE
+649 SGMSHRINGE

-672 TYDAQAFLPLPYD
+672 TYDAQAYFPLGKD

-724 KYPAV
+724 KYPGV
-729 TNNESR
+729 TYSESR
-735 NIDYNPE
+735 SKDNDYE

-750 QFGAELALPLPFKG
+750 QFGTELALPLPFKG

-776 EGAQVFDTQCSIPS
+776 EGAQVFDTQCNVSSSTIYVN
-790 GKLYLAGTPT
+790 GA
-800 DPGVD
+800 DVD
-805 AKKYCEDNF
+805 SKQYCKDNF
-814 GFDAENMRYSVGVG
+814 GFDVDNMRYSVGVG

-846 NDKPGDQTKNIQ
+846 NDKEGDETKNIQ

>member
-64 ANAIRALYATGLFDD
+64 ANSIRALYATGLFDD
-79 IKASQEADVLIFTV
+79 IKASKEADTLIFTV

-150 RYDADVKVITT
+150 RYDADVSVKTV
-161 AKPNN
+161 ARPNN
-166 RVDLTVD
+166 RVDLTIE

-187 IGNTVFQ
+187 IGNTVFK
-194 ESEIKQAFAVKE
+194 ESDIKQAFAVKE
-206 SGWSSI
+206 SSWSSI

-244 ITNSNLNL
+244 ITNSSLNL

-283 YKPEELKALKI
+283 YKPEELKALQI

-324 AEVNMVPEINKE
+324 AEVNMVPEINEE
-336 TKLVD
+336 TKLVN

-354 RRINFMGNTKTAD
+354 RRINFTGNTKTAD

-404 IKPARIPNVS
+404 IKPARIPNLP

-458 NSVAIDLSRSETQDY
+458 NSVSIDLSRSETQDY

-498 TKLDDNYN
+498 TKLDDDYN
-506 VNNYVTDSLGG
+506 VNNYVTDSFGG
-517 GITFG
+517 GISFG

-538 QTDVTTGPYVSTYVR
+538 QTEVTTGNGVSTYVR
-553 DYLLANGGK
+553 DYLLANNGK
-562 AKGQGKYCSTD
+562 GIGYSDYCID
-573 KLMSQREIEKA
+573 EA
-584 RDGVNYVEPNPIP
+584 EPCTTQPKP
-597 AGYDDALCVNTA
+597 DS
-609 NANADVGFT
+609 FS
-618 PFDNQFGGDFLTY
+618 GDYLTY

-638 FNTLNRPVFPT
+638 YNTLNRPVFPT
-649 NGMSHRVNAE
+649 SGMSHRVNGE

-672 TYDAQAFLPLPYD
+672 TYDAQAFLPLGKD

-710 FGSVRGYDNSTLGP
+710 FGSVRGFDNSTLGP
-724 KYPAV
+724 KYDSVYAEN
-729 TNNESR
+729 TGLENF
-735 NIDYNPE
+735 DLE
-742 EVGGNALI
+742 EVGGNALV
-750 QFGAELALPLPFKG
+750 QFGTELALPLPFKG

-776 EGAQVFDTQCSIPS
+776 EGAQVFDTQCDVPNS
-790 GKLYLAGTPT
+790 A
-800 DPGVD
+800 DD
-805 AKKYCEDNF
+805 KKYCEDNF
-814 GFDAENMRYSVGVG
+814 GFDAENFRYSVGVG

-846 NDKPGDQTKNIQ
+846 NDKPGDETKNIQ

>member
-10 LALISAMAAVQQVYA
+10 LALISAMATVQQVYA
-25 ADEFI
+25 AEDYI
-30 VRDIKID
+30 VRDIKVD

-42 TPTNVY
+42 TPANVY
-48 GMLPVNAGDR
+48 GMIPLNSGDR
-58 VNDTTI
+58 VSDAAL
-64 ANAIRALYATGLFDD
+64 ANAIRSLYATGLFDD
-79 IKASQEADVLIFTV
+79 IKTEKRGDTLVFKV

-119 KKMGIAE
+119 KKMGITE

-131 KSALQTIETELE
+131 KSALQMVESELE

-150 RYDADVKVITT
+150 RYDADVKVVTT

-166 RVDLTVD
+166 RVDLTIE

-187 IGNTVFQ
+187 IGNTVFK
-194 ESEIKQAFAVKE
+194 ESEIEQAFAVKE
-206 SGWSSI
+206 SGWTSI
-212 VTRNDRYAREKMA
+212 ISRNDRYAREKMA
-225 ASLEAL
+225 ASLESL

-244 ITNSNLNL
+244 INHSSLNL
-252 SEDKKNIFVEVAVE
+252 SEDKKNIFVEVSVD

-283 YKPEELKALKI
+283 YTPAELKALQI
-294 YKDGE
+294 YKDGDI
-299 TYSQEKVNAVKQL
+299 YSQEKVNAVKQL

-324 AEVNMVPEINKE
+324 AEVNVVPQIDKE
-336 TKLVD
+336 THLVD
-341 LNYYI
+341 LNYYV

-354 RRINFMGNTKTAD
+354 RRINFTGNTKTAD

-404 IKPARIPNVS
+404 IKPARVPNTA

-450 QTNFLGTG
+450 QTNFMGTG

-498 TKLDDNYN
+498 TKLDEDYN
-506 VNNYVTDSLGG
+506 VNNYVTDSFGG
-517 GITFG
+517 GINFG

-538 QTDVTTGPYVSTYVR
+538 QTEVTTGPYVSTYVR

-562 AKGQGKYCSTD
+562 ATGSKGSYC
-573 KLMSQREIEKA
+573 
-584 RDGVNYVEPNPIP
+584 P
-597 AGYDDALCVNTA
+597 DANWDETTSECSATES
-609 NANADVGFT
+609 
-618 PFDNQFGGDFLTY
+618 FDNEFKGDFLTY

-638 FNTLNRPVFPT
+638 YNTLNRPVFPT
-649 NGMSHRVNAE
+649 SGMSHRVNGE

-672 TYDAQAFLPLPYD
+672 TYDAQAYFPLGKD

-724 KYPAV
+724 KYPGV
-729 TNNESR
+729 TYSESDDV
-735 NIDYNPE
+735 DYDPE

-750 QFGAELALPLPFKG
+750 QFGTELALPLPFKG

-776 EGAQVFDTQCSIPS
+776 EGAQVFDTQCNVSSSTIYVN
-790 GKLYLAGTPT
+790 GA
-800 DPGVD
+800 DVD
-805 AKKYCEDNF
+805 SKQYCKDNF
-814 GFDAENMRYSVGVG
+814 GFDVDNMRYSVGVG

-846 NDKPGDQTKNIQ
+846 NDKDGDETKNIQ

>member
-10 LALISAMAAVQQVYA
+10 LALVSAMAATQQVYA

-30 VRDIKID
+30 ARDIKID

-42 TPTNVY
+42 TPANVY
-48 GMLPVNAGDR
+48 GMIPVNSGDR
-58 VNDTTI
+58 VNEAVL
-64 ANAIRALYATGLFDD
+64 ANAIRSLYATSLFDD
-79 IKASQEADVLIFTV
+79 IQASREADTLVFKV
-93 VERPLISK
+93 VERPIISK

-111 KEALEEGL
+111 KEALEDGL
-119 KKMGIAE
+119 KKMGVAE

-131 KSALQTIETELE
+131 KSALQTLESELE

-150 RYDADVKVITT
+150 RYDADVRVITT
-161 AKPNN
+161 ARPNN
-166 RVDLTVD
+166 RVDLTVE

-187 IGNTVFQ
+187 IGNTVFK
-194 ESEIKQAFAVKE
+194 ESDIKQAFAVKE
-206 SGWSSI
+206 SSWSSI

-244 ITNSNLNL
+244 ITNSSLNL
-252 SEDKKNIFVEVAVE
+252 SEDKKHIFVEVSVD

-273 GETKFLGDAL
+273 GESKFLGDAL
-283 YKPEELKALKI
+283 YKPEELTALKI

-324 AEVNMVPEINKE
+324 AEVNIVPQIDKE

-354 RRINFMGNTKTAD
+354 RRINFAGNSKTAD

-404 IKPARIPNVS
+404 VKPVRIPNVP
-414 DQVDLNINVEE
+414 DQIDLNVNVEE

-458 NSVAIDLSRSETQDY
+458 NSVSIDLSRSETQDY

-506 VNNYVTDSLGG
+506 VNNYVTDSFGG
-517 GITFG
+517 GINFG

-538 QTDVTTGPYVSTYVR
+538 QTEVTTGNRVSTYIR
-553 DYLLANGGK
+553 DYLLENGGK
-562 AKGQGKYCSTD
+562 EIGSSNYCIDNNDPCGT
-573 KLMSQREIEKA
+573 KLKA
-584 RDGVNYVEPNPIP
+584 DR
-597 AGYDDALCVNTA
+597 
-609 NANADVGFT
+609 FS
-618 PFDNQFGGDFLTY
+618 GDYLTY

-638 FNTLNRPVFPT
+638 YNTLNRPIFPT

-659 IALPGSDVEYQKL
+659 IALPGSDVEFQKV
-672 TYDAQAFLPLPYD
+672 TYDAQAYFPLGHD
-685 FVLRGYGKLGYGNDL
+685 FVLRGYSKLGFGNDL

-710 FGSVRGYDNSTLGP
+710 YGSVRGYDNSTLGP
-724 KYPAV
+724 KYDSVYAEH
-729 TNNESR
+729 NSLENF
-735 NIDYNPE
+735 DLE
-742 EVGGNALI
+742 EVGGNALV
-750 QFGAELALPLPFKG
+750 QFGTELALPVPFKG
-764 DWTRQVRPVLFA
+764 DWTRQVRPVVFA
-776 EGAQVFDTQCSIPS
+776 EGAQVFDTQCDVSS
-790 GKLYLAGTPT
+790 SADLR
-800 DPGVD
+800 
-805 AKKYCEDNF
+805 KYCKDNY
-814 GFDAENMRYSVGVG
+814 GFDFGEMRYSVGVG

-846 NDKPGDQTKNIQ
+846 NDKQGDDTKNIQ